1 MRVCIHKH
9 TRAVARKGARS
20 HSRGEGK
27 SEKSKGIAR
36 RRVGMR
42 KGWSSLFRNPACS
55 ERKMVKEEVSFRG
68 TSGLGKRLN
77 FYQPPFRHA
86 SPPRASPRPAESSL
100 VTRLE
105 PRCNFSRWNVGA
117 DFSKTPRRQVF
128 ARYNPYRESLRQET
142 FQLFRRDTI
151 RREDNAQPALTG
163 SFINIR
169 SHSHRSD
176 DRLNDYISY

>member
-1 MRVCIHKH
+1 M
-9 TRAVARKGARS
+9 
-20 HSRGEGK
+20 
-27 SEKSKGIAR
+27 R
-36 RRVGMR
+36 RRVGTR

-55 ERKMVKEEVSFRG
+55 ERKTVKEEVSFRG

-77 FYQPPFRHA
+77 FYQPPFPTCFA
-86 SPPRASPRPAESSL
+86 SSCTPSPRRAAESSL

-142 FQLFRRDTI
+142 FELFRRDTI
-151 RREDNAQPALTG
+151 RREDNAQPALTAF
-163 SFINIR
+163 FINIR
-169 SHSHRSD
+169 PHSCRAD
-176 DRLNDYISY
+176 DAK